1 MRGAST
7 PATAQSNTR
16 LRWLYVVLV
25 VCGVLIGLRLAYL
38 QIWQHGRYANLAANE
53 HLRKYEVPAERG
65 QIYLMDG
72 STKVPLALDQT
83 LKLLY
88 ADPTMVKNKTAT
100 ANALA
105 AATGDPASTYLKD
118 LEEPGEYVVLK
129 GRVDDS
135 LATKIQNLNLYGI
148 GMVNQDYRT
157 YPEGTLA
164 SQVLGF
170 VNDAGDGQYGIEG
183 ALNNLLKGTPGLLD
197 AKTDTNGVPIATA
210 NNVDKSPVPGDN
222 VTLTLDRNIQAEA
235 ESDIKS
241 GVQAAKAASGS
252 IIVIDPNTGAVKAM
266 ANYPTYDPNN
276 YQAITNYQTFANA
289 TVDTAFEPGSGFKV
303 ITMAT
308 GINQGKVNQNTTY
321 TDTGCVTVTGIKIC
335 NDEQTAGTPNND
347 GPNTTMTEVLRD
359 SLNTGVM
366 FVLRMLGGDP
376 NNITLA
382 GKQLLYTYITQH
394 FGFGRAT
401 GIEQTGEAAGTVNP
415 PTSNDVNYANM
426 SFGQGIDVTM
436 LQMVDAY
443 AAIAN
448 GGTLYKPYLVAST
461 TSSDGTVRT
470 TQPTVLKQH
479 VVTANTTQQ
488 IGAMGQ
494 VVVQH
499 GTGYK
504 AYTPGYEI
512 AGKTGTAQVAN
523 PNGSGYLANEN
534 IGSFTGYAP
543 VNDPKFV
550 EMVVINEPTVPG
562 DAEDTTVPVFA
573 ALTRWLF
580 QYYAIPPSSSPTS

>member
-1 MRGAST
+1 MRETGTS
-7 PATAQSNTR
+7 ATER
-16 LRWLYVVLV
+16 LKWLYVVLAA
-25 VCGVLIGLRLAYL
+25 CGILIALRLAYL
-38 QIWQHGRYANLAANE
+38 QIAQHGHYESLAANE
-53 HLRKYEVPAERG
+53 HQRKYEVPADRG

-72 STKVPLALDQT
+72 DTKVPLALDQT

-88 ADPTMVKNKTAT
+88 ADPSMIKHKAATAT
-100 ANALA
+100 ALA
-105 AATGDPASTYLKD
+105 AATGDSAAAYLKD
-118 LEEPGEYVVLK
+118 LEQPGQYVVLK
-129 GRVDDS
+129 GRVDDD
-135 LATKIQNLNLYGI
+135 LAAKITKLNLYGV

-157 YPEGTLA
+157 YPQGTLA

-170 VNDAGDGQYGIEG
+170 MNDAGDGQYGIEG
-183 ALNNLLKGTPGLLD
+183 YLNNLLKGTPGQLD

-210 NNVDKSPVPGDN
+210 GNTDKAPVAGDD

-235 ESDIKS
+235 ENDIKS
-241 GVQAAKAASGS
+241 GVQDAKAASGS

-276 YQAITNYQTFANA
+276 YQSVTNYQTFQNA
-289 TVDTAFEPGSGFKV
+289 TVSNAFEPGSGFKV

-308 GINQGKVNQNTTY
+308 GIDQGKVNQNSTY
-321 TDTGCVTVTGIKIC
+321 DDTVCVTVTGTKIC
-335 NDEQTAGTPNND
+335 NDANHND
-347 GPNTTMTEVLRD
+347 GANTTMTNVLRD

-366 FVLRMLGGDP
+366 FVLRTLGGDP

-382 GKQLLYTYITQH
+382 GKKLLYGYITQH
-394 FGFGRAT
+394 FGFGRTT
-401 GIEQTGEAAGTVNP
+401 GIEQAGEASGVVNAP
-415 PTSNDVNYANM
+415 PSNDVNYANM
-426 SFGQGIDVTM
+426 TFGQGLSVTM

-461 TSSDGTVRT
+461 TSSNGTT
-470 TQPTVLKQH
+470 HETQPTVLKSH
-479 VVTANTTQQ
+479 VVSANTSQQ

-512 AGKTGTAQVAN
+512 AGKTGTAQVPN
-523 PNGSGYLANEN
+523 PTGTGYLANEN

-543 VNDPKFV
+543 VQSPKFV

-573 ALTRWLF
+573 ELTRWLF
-580 QYYAIPPSSSPTS
+580 QYYAIPPSS